1 MYVLGMYVSPP
12 PTPHPSPRGRFG
24 RLLLSVGGGYPA
36 TGFSRSS
43 VDSRP
48 RRFVARTVLSL
59 DNIGTS
65 YQHLTFRLSHNQ
77 QNPKPTF
84 DLARRASRLP
94 NYILQCSFF
103 FFARMSCSEQSAFHG
118 QAADPVWFFSE
129 LLFQSVAA
137 KKKKKRPVGWRLGFG
152 SRRVFPELG
161 AGDFKNMHTMTWG
174 WRLGFG
180 SRSVKNAKEMQT
192 KCKQN
197 AKETK
202 KCQKMQT
209 KS

>member
-1 MYVLGMYVSPP
+1 MPALSALSRFRVAFLFPRTFVDALVAICRKCVLVGMYVLGMYVSPP
-12 PTPHPSPRGRFG
+12 PSPHPSPRGRFG

-65 YQHLTFRLSHNQ
+65 HQHFTFRLSHNQ

-137 KKKKKRPVGWRLGFG
+137 KKKKK
-152 SRRVFPELG
+152 
-161 AGDFKNMHTMTWG
+161 K
-174 WRLGFG
+174 
-180 SRSVKNAKEMQT
+180 KKE
-192 KCKQN
+192 
-197 AKETK
+197 K
-202 KCQKMQT
+202 KKKFLCNFRHPPRFSK
-209 KS
+209 

>member
-1 MYVLGMYVSPP
+1 MLK
-12 PTPHPSPRGRFG
+12 
-24 RLLLSVGGGYPA
+24 
-36 TGFSRSS
+36 
-43 VDSRP
+43 
-48 RRFVARTVLSL
+48 FVTVLSL

-118 QAADPVWFFSE
+118 QTADPVWFFSE

-137 KKKKKRPVGWRLGFG
+137 KKKKDLRVLHG
-152 SRRVFPELG
+152 SIFLSSTVKLVPIGKATHDRFSNRKSGVLIGLRSPE
-161 AGDFKNMHTMTWG
+161 KPP
-174 WRLGFG
+174 
-180 SRSVKNAKEMQT
+180 
-192 KCKQN
+192 
-197 AKETK
+197 ETN
-202 KCQKMQT
+202 
-209 KS
+209 

>member
-12 PTPHPSPRGRFG
+12 PSPPPSPRGRFG

-48 RRFVARTVLSL
+48 RRFVARTVLSH
-59 DNIGTS
+59 DNIGTFH
-65 YQHLTFRLSHNQ
+65 QHLTFRLSNNQ

-137 KKKKKRPVGWRLGFG
+137 KKRKKEKNIYWFDTSINSWFFKFFKISIFLFSSRPTRDQ
-152 SRRVFPELG
+152 RDQRPENVL
-161 AGDFKNMHTMTWG
+161 
-174 WRLGFG
+174 
-180 SRSVKNAKEMQT
+180 V
-192 KCKQN
+192 
-197 AKETK
+197 
-202 KCQKMQT
+202 
-209 KS
+209 

>member
-12 PTPHPSPRGRFG
+12 PSPHPSPRGRFG

-84 DLARRASRLP
+84 DLARRASRPP

-137 KKKKKRPVGWRLGFG
+137 KKKGKKRKNIDSTFLQRKTGQHDLEQLSDDHIFRKKICILSTLIGNL
-152 SRRVFPELG
+152 SRIILIIFLNSKPITLE
-161 AGDFKNMHTMTWG
+161 F
-174 WRLGFG
+174 
-180 SRSVKNAKEMQT
+180 SRI
-192 KCKQN
+192 
-197 AKETK
+197 
-202 KCQKMQT
+202 
-209 KS
+209 

>member
-1 MYVLGMYVSPP
+1 MLPFV
-12 PTPHPSPRGRFG
+12 GR
-24 RLLLSVGGGYPA
+24 GYPA

-65 YQHLTFRLSHNQ
+65 HQHFTFRLSHNQ

-129 LLFQSVAA
+129 LLFPSV
-137 KKKKKRPVGWRLGFG
+137 KRKKREKKENFANGAA
-152 SRRVFPELG
+152 RRPLSLRFEPRRAARTPRTAPRRPAPRRTAPAATVSPG
-161 AGDFKNMHTMTWG
+161 GRTQG
-174 WRLGFG
+174 GY
-180 SRSVKNAKEMQT
+180 
-192 KCKQN
+192 
-197 AKETK
+197 
-202 KCQKMQT
+202 
-209 KS
+209 